1 MSEPSGRTGPL
12 AGVRILDLTRLLP
25 GGYCTLLL
33 ADLGADVIKLEEP
46 GRGDYIRW
54 APPMVGGVSAAHRA
68 LNRGKRS
75 ITLDLRS
82 KEGARTLMRLATRA
96 DALVESFRPDVMERL
111 GVGFER
117 LSRVNPG
124 LVYVAITGYGQDGP
138 YRDRAGHDIN
148 YLGYGGALSMTGPPG
163 GGPPAPPGVQ
173 VGDLG
178 GGGML
183 GAIGVLA
190 ALVEARATG
199 RGRFVDVSML
209 DGVVSWLSIHLGA
222 FLATGVE
229 PSPGVAPLGQGL
241 ACYRVYETSDGRYV
255 AVGALEPKFWDAL
268 CTAMGVPDLIARQF
282 EPTEGQREV
291 VARIGAAFA
300 TATRDEWL
308 ERLDAL
314 DVCVSPVNTVGE
326 ALADPQVRHR
336 GMLAEVD
343 GEPVGPGPAPKVS
356 GYAAPASGL
365 VGAPGLGEHTDEVLA
380 EGGWSPEE
388 IEALRASGAI

>member
-1 MSEPSGRTGPL
+1 
-12 AGVRILDLTRLLP
+12 
-25 GGYCTLLL
+25 
-33 ADLGADVIKLEEP
+33 
-46 GRGDYIRW
+46 
-54 APPMVGGVSAAHRA
+54 
-68 LNRGKRS
+68 
-75 ITLDLRS
+75 
-82 KEGARTLMRLATRA
+82 
-96 DALVESFRPDVMERL
+96 
-111 GVGFER
+111 
-117 LSRVNPG
+117 
-124 LVYVAITGYGQDGP
+124 
-138 YRDRAGHDIN
+138 
-148 YLGYGGALSMTGPPG
+148 
-163 GGPPAPPGVQ
+163 VQ

-291 VARIGAAFA
+291 VA
-300 TATRDEWL
+300 
-308 ERLDAL
+308 
-314 DVCVSPVNTVGE
+314 S
-326 ALADPQVRHR
+326 
-336 GMLAEVD
+336 
-343 GEPVGPGPAPKVS
+343 GPRS
-356 GYAAPASGL
+356 RRR
-365 VGAPGLGEHTDEVLA
+365 PGTNGSNAWMPWTSA
-380 EGGWSPEE
+380 CP
-388 IEALRASGAI
+388 R